1 MTCRYFCLLCW
12 RFSIESCPTKCPAIS
27 EPSSCRTSAEV
38 CRTYTAYFAR
48 TAFNIKFCVLSF
60 DIYHQKMLSDP
71 PRVFVPNF
79 VKICPETT
87 EEMGDKSEKCP
98 RLPVS
103 ILSLFIVIG
112 FCVFSFD
119 TDFAWIDELL
129 DIETLCDNFSVCY
142 EIHKKEILLT
152 GLIFIT
158 LYCSKLNRYFVSK
171 LTQLC
176 WFNSG
181 CSIKNVQ
188 GMTHENNLGQGDE

>member
-1 MTCRYFCLLCW
+1 MASSGIFCAK
-12 RFSIESCPTKCPAIS
+12 R
-27 EPSSCRTSAEV
+27 
-38 CRTYTAYFAR
+38 
-48 TAFNIKFCVLSF
+48 
-60 DIYHQKMLSDP
+60 LSDP
-71 PRVFVPNF
+71 PRV
-79 VKICPETT
+79 I
-87 EEMGDKSEKCP
+87 GDKGEKCP

-152 GLIFIT
+152 GLISIT
-158 LYCSKLNRYFVSK
+158 LYCSKLNMHFVSK

-181 CSIKNVQ
+181 YSIKSAQ
-188 GMTHENNLGQGDE
+188 GKTPPENKGYCI